1 MLLSNK
7 FKKNKGITLI
17 EIIISVSLL
26 AILFVSA
33 SSIILNMIKGNIKAE
48 NRQQAAYLGQNILD
62 ELSDDM
68 NFTIRSDDK
77 GQYFNLL
84 NGEKIYKQ
92 KQDIF
97 KGDIITKYKNNEYEI
112 NVLINKNFTEN
123 KIINNLLK
131 YSDFDWRLSITN
143 DKYSLASN
151 GFMEV
156 ENQIFKDINIEVNR
170 GMNIK
175 INENYYDLNGEK
187 KNMLV
192 IYLQDEEKKE
202 YVDIKINNK
211 SDEIIDIYVI
221 KENIDSSLKVSIRGK
236 QGNVYYLPVKEE
248 YVSGEIYGVSVSIKE
263 KSHED
268 ILFEGHIVSKISFN

>member
-1 MLLSNK
+1 MSLSNK

-17 EIIISVSLL
+17 EIIISVALL
-26 AILFVSA
+26 AILFVPA
-33 SSIILNMIKGNIKAE
+33 SSIILNMIRGNIKAE

-77 GQYFNLL
+77 GDYFNL
-84 NGEKIYKQ
+84 
-92 KQDIF
+92 
-97 KGDIITKYKNNEYEI
+97 
-112 NVLINKNFTEN
+112 
-123 KIINNLLK
+123 
-131 YSDFDWRLSITN
+131 
-143 DKYSLASN
+143 
-151 GFMEV
+151 
-156 ENQIFKDINIEVNR
+156 
-170 GMNIK
+170 
-175 INENYYDLNGEK
+175 LNGEK

-248 YVSGEIYGVSVSIKE
+248 YVSGEIYGVSVIVKE
-263 KSHED
+263 KRYED

>member
-1 MLLSNK
+1 
-7 FKKNKGITLI
+7 
-17 EIIISVSLL
+17 
-26 AILFVSA
+26 
-33 SSIILNMIKGNIKAE
+33 MIKGNIKAE

-112 NVLINKNFTEN
+112 NVLINKNYTEN

-143 DKYSLASN
+143 DRYSLASN
-151 GFMEV
+151 GSIEV

-187 KNMLV
+187 NNMM
-192 IYLQDEEKKE
+192 
-202 YVDIKINNK
+202 
-211 SDEIIDIYVI
+211 
-221 KENIDSSLKVSIRGK
+221 SLI
-236 QGNVYYLPVKEE
+236 
-248 YVSGEIYGVSVSIKE
+248 
-263 KSHED
+263 
-268 ILFEGHIVSKISFN
+268 HI